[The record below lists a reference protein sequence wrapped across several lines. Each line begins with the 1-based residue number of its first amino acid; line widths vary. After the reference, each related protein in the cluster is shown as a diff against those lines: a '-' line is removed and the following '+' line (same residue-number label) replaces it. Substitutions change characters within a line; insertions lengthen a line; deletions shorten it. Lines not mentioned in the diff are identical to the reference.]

1 MEAIFMPIYNPF
13 ELLNFKCIQA
23 GKDYCSIHNT
33 DKSSRRAPTSRK
45 ATNYPYSMIQTNHG
59 FFLIS
64 RITLG
69 VGSSGK
75 VKIGKNISTGQ
86 LVAIKTQLF
95 VEDFNHND
103 ISMWQ
108 YTYDPFRNVDPVNY
122 DDNRWAW
129 IDEIKTLKQLGQL
142 HGATARWRTF
152 PASCWK
158 NKYDK
163 NPKHEHYRYNLKVY
177 IFSDFF
183 EGTTLS
189 KCLENPIDAK
199 EILMIMITTLEQ
211 LAKLH
216 EQNIVHG
223 DLSSENIIVH
233 RNSVGKIEIHFID
246 FEFSGK
252 LQNGIKKYP
261 RLGYKFTS
269 SSYVPPECDNKM
281 VLDDVIPDLKESK
294 GFPIQILT
302 AIENLAKEKHHV
314 DGELE
319 GYGFITLQSD
329 LYSFLWCMWHYT
341 RDYLDA
347 AVYSKDIHFVN
358 PYKRPSIK
366 LVTEQCQKY
375 LGKLIGPSIPII
387 VEPEKSQEDLRQED
401 FRKDNSDLDKPEEAE
416 RLKELDFTIDRLN
429 KTLSFS
435 SNSLSTLNSSNSTED
450 LTSMPTSPYV
460 SSKFRLVP
468 M

>member
-1 MEAIFMPIYNPF
+1 MPIYNPF
-13 ELLNFKCIQA
+13 ELLNFTCIKA
-23 GKDYCSIHNT
+23 GKDYCGIHNT
-33 DKSSRRAPTSRK
+33 DKSSRK

-142 HGATARWRTF
+142 HGATARWRML
-152 PASCWK
+152 PASGWK

-163 NPKHEHYRYNLKVY
+163 NPKHESYRYNLKVY

-199 EILMIMITTLEQ
+199 EILMIMITTLKQ

-216 EQNIVHG
+216 ELDIVHG
-223 DLSSENIIVH
+223 DLSGENIIVH
-233 RNSVGKIEIHFID
+233 RNSDGTIEIRFID

-252 LQNGIKKYP
+252 LQNGIKRYP

-269 SSYVPPECDNKM
+269 SNYVPPECDNKM

-294 GFPIQILT
+294 RFPIHILT
-302 AIENLAKEKHHV
+302 AIENLAKEKYHV
-314 DGELE
+314 GENLD

-329 LYSFLWCMWHYT
+329 LYSFLWCIWDYT
-341 RDYLDA
+341 HKYLDA
-347 AVYSKDIHFVN
+347 TVYSEDIHCIN

-366 LVTEQCQKY
+366 CVIDRCQKH
-375 LGKLIGPSIPII
+375 LGKLIKPTVPII
-387 VEPEKSQEDLRQED
+387 VEPEKSQDYHIKGK
-401 FRKDNSDLDKPEEAE
+401 FDLDKSEETE

-460 SSKFRLVP
+460 SSKFRPVP